1 MSQKVVI
8 YHITAKPSDEGE
20 LECTHGRQNLFS
32 PRGVRWSN
40 VIRKSF
46 QAPKLFVKLKT
57 FFWSSGWYVRTRG
70 GQSQNCKNIAI
81 FR

>member
-46 QAPKLFVKLKT
+46 QAPKFLE
-57 FFWSSGWYVRTRG
+57 
-70 GQSQNCKNIAI
+70 N
-81 FR
+81 